1 MRVEMVAWKL
11 AQVFTRT
18 GIPKKVV
25 TDQRTSSMNEVLQ
38 SVWWFLGCSP
48 YKPQY
53 ITNKE
58 MDW

>member
-1 MRVEMVAWKL
+1 MVAWKL

-58 MDW
+58 MGW